1 MESNA
6 DNPETRL
13 LPQVNDDDAVSEG
26 GLSRLAAST
35 VDGVGGG
42 GAMTTTTA
50 TTTATTTSASA
61 PVPDVLLSLAKDDRY
76 VLELSSLLARVV
88 SPLASVLQPS
98 SSSSGVRASDR
109 VGGGRGEDRD
119 AGRGMTTSHDNDEGV
134 RLVERIQ
141 PELDLLASAIVHS
154 AAFVSCYARGGDC
167 FGRPTGDDDGAI
179 RRSLGMESLNLAN
192 LYPAKDNRGRNG
204 SVIENFADR
213 SAGISPS
220 WKANRWHALLFLQT
234 VVPYIVRRVGRGGWS
249 KDLGGPMYNLLEHI
263 GLVGIVHPVHAGSI
277 TNNAGAE
284 DGSALRNDDR
294 LRGSARRRLFLEQ
307 RRRMLDSSNDT
318 SHINADDNGDGGSEG
333 NDSNSRRMR
342 RESQLTIAN
351 SVDNDRSTFLGSLG
365 SYSLDQKMK
374 RISTFTWNFIS
385 VS

>member
-1 MESNA
+1 M
-6 DNPETRL
+6 
-13 LPQVNDDDAVSEG
+13 
-26 GLSRLAAST
+26 
-35 VDGVGGG
+35 
-42 GAMTTTTA
+42 TTTA
-50 TTTATTTSASA
+50 TSTTSSASA
-61 PVPDVLLSLAKDDRY
+61 PVPDFLLSLAKDDRY
-76 VLELSSLLARVV
+76 VSELSSLLARVV
-88 SPLASVLQPS
+88 APLASVLPPP
-98 SSSSGVRASDR
+98 SSSSGVHARDR

-119 AGRGMTTSHDNDEGV
+119 TGRGMTTSHDNDEGV

-141 PELDLLASAIVHS
+141 PELDLLASVIVHS

-192 LYPAKDNRGRNG
+192 SYPAKENRGRNG

-263 GLVGIVHPVHAGSI
+263 GLVGIVHPAGSI

-294 LRGSARRRLFLEQ
+294 LRGLARRRLFLEQ

>member
-1 MESNA
+1 MESNE
-6 DNPETRL
+6 DNSETRL
-13 LPQVNDDDAVSEG
+13 LPQVNDGGAVGEG

-35 VDGVGGG
+35 VDGLGGG
-42 GAMTTTTA
+42 GAMTTTA
-50 TTTATTTSASA
+50 TTTSSASA

-76 VLELSSLLARVV
+76 VSELSSLLARVV
-88 SPLASVLQPS
+88 APLASVFPS
-98 SSSSGVRASDR
+98 SPSSSGVRARDR

-119 AGRGMTTSHDNDEGV
+119 VGRGMAISDDGDEGV
-134 RLVERIQ
+134 RLVERIR
-141 PELDLLASAIVHS
+141 PELDLLASVIVHS
-154 AAFVSCYARGGDC
+154 AAFVSCYARGGGGV
-167 FGRPTGDDDGAI
+167 GRPSGDDDGAI
-179 RRSLGMESLNLAN
+179 RRSLGMESLNLTN
-192 LYPAKDNRGRNG
+192 HYPAKEGRGRNER
-204 SVIENFADR
+204 SVIRSYVGR

-220 WKANRWHALLFLQT
+220 WKANRWHAFLFLQT

-249 KDLGGPMYNLLEHI
+249 EDLGDPIYTFLEHI
-263 GLVGIVHPVHAGSI
+263 GLAGIVHPVHDGST
-277 TNNAGAE
+277 TNNAGAD

-307 RRRMLDSSNDT
+307 RRRMQDSSNDT
-318 SHINADDNGDGGSEG
+318 SQINADGNGDGGSEG

-342 RESQLTIAN
+342 RESPLTISN
-351 SVDNDRSTFLGSLG
+351 SVDNDRSRFLRSLG

>member
-1 MESNA
+1 MESNV
-6 DNPETRL
+6 DNPDTRL
-13 LPQVNDDDAVSEG
+13 LSQVNDDGAVGEG

-35 VDGVGGG
+35 VDGVVGG
-42 GAMTTTTA
+42 GAMT

-76 VLELSSLLARVV
+76 VSELSSLLARVV
-88 SPLASVLQPS
+88 SPLASVLPPS
-98 SSSSGVRASDR
+98 SSSSGVRARDR

-119 AGRGMTTSHDNDEGV
+119 AGRGMTASHDNDEGV

-141 PELDLLASAIVHS
+141 PELDLLASVIVHS

-192 LYPAKDNRGRNG
+192 SYPVKENRGRNG

-220 WKANRWHALLFLQT
+220 WKANRWHAVLFLQT

-249 KDLGGPMYNLLEHI
+249 KDLGGPMYYLLEHI
-263 GLVGIVHPVHAGSI
+263 GFVGIVHPVHAGSI
-277 TNNAGAE
+277 MNIAGAE

>member
-1 MESNA
+1 
-6 DNPETRL
+6 
-13 LPQVNDDDAVSEG
+13 
-26 GLSRLAAST
+26 
-35 VDGVGGG
+35 
-42 GAMTTTTA
+42 
-50 TTTATTTSASA
+50 
-61 PVPDVLLSLAKDDRY
+61 
-76 VLELSSLLARVV
+76 
-88 SPLASVLQPS
+88 
-98 SSSSGVRASDR
+98 
-109 VGGGRGEDRD
+109 
-119 AGRGMTTSHDNDEGV
+119 
-134 RLVERIQ
+134 
-141 PELDLLASAIVHS
+141 
-154 AAFVSCYARGGDC
+154 
-167 FGRPTGDDDGAI
+167 
-179 RRSLGMESLNLAN
+179 MESLNLAN
-192 LYPAKDNRGRNG
+192 SYPAKENRGRNG

-263 GLVGIVHPVHAGSI
+263 GFVGIVHPVHAGSI